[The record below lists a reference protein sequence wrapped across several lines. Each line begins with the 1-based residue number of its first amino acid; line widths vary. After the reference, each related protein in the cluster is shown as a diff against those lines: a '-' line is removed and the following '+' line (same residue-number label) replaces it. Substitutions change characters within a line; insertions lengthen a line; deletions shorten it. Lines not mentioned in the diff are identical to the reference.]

1 MTEARGRRK
10 VRVGRVVSDKMDK
23 TVVVAIERRVHHRLY
38 GRSLRRVTKF
48 KAHDEQNA
56 YHVGDLVRIVETRP
70 LSHTKRWRVQEMV
83 SQGQIAEVSPSEA
96 IEETVQEVLA
106 LPSVG
111 TEEEVSSTATAGV
124 VQATESVQEAVPP
137 ETQEDVPVGEAA
149 DGQEASLEETP
160 AEDTSAVAKADAGS
174 ATGLEETSTG
184 AREATPAT
192 DATEG
197 EGPEPNGPEE
207 VKEK

>member
-38 GRSLRRVTKF
+38 GKSLRRVTKF

-111 TEEEVSSTATAGV
+111 TEEEVSSTAAAGV

-149 DGQEASLEETP
+149 DGQEASLEGTP
-160 AEDTSAVAKADAGS
+160 AEDTSRGGKGRCWLSNWAGGDFYRS
-174 ATGLEETSTG
+174 QGGYASDRCHGG
-184 AREATPAT
+184 
-192 DATEG
+192 
-197 EGPEPNGPEE
+197 
-207 VKEK
+207 

>member
-38 GRSLRRVTKF
+38 GKSLRRVTKF

-83 SQGQIAEVSPSEA
+83 SQGQVAEVSPSEA
-96 IEETVQEVLA
+96 IEEAVQEVLTS
-106 LPSVG
+106 PSVG
-111 TEEEVSSTATAGV
+111 AEEEASSTATAEV

-137 ETQEDVPVGEAA
+137 ETQEDIPAGEAA
-149 DGQEASLEETP
+149 DGQEASLERTP
-160 AEDTSAVAKADAGS
+160 TEEAPAVAKADAGS

-184 AREATPAT
+184 AGEAAPAT
-192 DATEG
+192 DGTEG
-197 EGPEPNGPEE
+197 EESEPNGPEE